1 LYQQTRLLLRQLKL
15 DAISP
20 TTIVGKLSAGQK
32 QMVEIAKALAIR
44 PSLLIL
50 DEPTASLTKQETD
63 TLFEIIRHQKNAGV
77 SIIYISHRMD
87 EIRAI
92 ADEVSVLKD
101 GMYQGTVD
109 PKTTPTERIIQM
121 MVGRELQQAGYHSN
135 VQKEIRLQVKALSGK
150 GFTNVDFNLY
160 KGEILGVAG
169 LLGSGRTELAQAIFG
184 DVAIDSGAIL
194 KDGQEMKIGHPQQA
208 IELGISYIPEERK
221 SLGLFLDKS
230 ITENI
235 VAARLQRGMY
245 REKSNH
251 LTAEA
256 LKQQLDIR
264 TPSVRQQVR
273 KLSGGNQQKVVLAKW
288 LNTRPDV
295 LIVNEP
301 THGVDVGAKAEIYQL
316 LKKLTSEGKSI
327 LLISSELTELLLLS
341 DRIAIMHNGSIR
353 DVLTREQATEEKIT
367 ALASG
372 L

>member
-1 LYQQTRLLLRQLKL
+1 
-15 DAISP
+15 
-20 TTIVGKLSAGQK
+20 
-32 QMVEIAKALAIR
+32 
-44 PSLLIL
+44 
-50 DEPTASLTKQETD
+50 
-63 TLFEIIRHQKNAGV
+63 
-77 SIIYISHRMD
+77 
-87 EIRAI
+87 
-92 ADEVSVLKD
+92 
-101 GMYQGTVD
+101 
-109 PKTTPTERIIQM
+109 
-121 MVGRELQQAGYHSN
+121 
-135 VQKEIRLQVKALSGK
+135 
-150 GFTNVDFNLY
+150 
-160 KGEILGVAG
+160 
-169 LLGSGRTELAQAIFG
+169 
-184 DVAIDSGAIL
+184 
-194 KDGQEMKIGHPQQA
+194 MKIGHPQQA

-316 LKKLTSEGKSI
+316 LKKLTSAGKSI
-327 LLISSELTELLLLS
+327 LLISSELTEVLLLS
-341 DRIAIMHNGSIR
+341 DRIAVMHNGSIR
-353 DVLTREQATEEKIT
+353 DVLTRERATEEKIT